1 MKSLAE
7 LFSLLTRPP
16 GDLVFHLITLFA
28 LTFMLYAALGQIRAR
43 GSASPFP
50 RLHWAIGG
58 VLLGRLVSMAAV
70 LLSLSGAFPLRAV
83 LPPLDRFIDVA
94 SLGLLAVAFV
104 PLLIDNPRLGVLFAS
119 ANTAAGLIVYA
130 FIAPEWFQASRQA
143 NILYSQQGTYTIWQV
158 WCLAIAILAA
168 LAILIRRRGQWAF
181 IFIAFAIFAAGH
193 ALELAAGDTETDFAA
208 WVRFA
213 QLAAYPLLAA
223 TVYSTFI
230 DTRQET
236 APRPVGATR
245 LLAGAP
251 DPWPVIETIRQIGG
265 SADLG
270 LTLQQVCAA
279 IATNLHAD
287 LAAIGLPS
295 ASSDLIELVAI
306 HHPGAAPTPG
316 AMFALDEQPAVKRAI
331 DRRRAVSIRPE
342 DDAAEVSG
350 SGLFGLLGSFVPGP
364 LLIQPLVSS
373 RNVLGVLLISNP
385 SSGRA
390 LSAVEV
396 QRARAYADL
405 LSSTLVSVRQVE
417 SLERRAAELS
427 ETLRQQAVEL
437 SAQRATVESAAQRSQ
452 DEVASLK
459 AALAE
464 AEQRVAEA
472 NRQIHELAAFIQA
485 QEANA
490 ANTDRSAW
498 EAQERQLATERER
511 AALEAQLGEAREEAA
526 RLNALQQALE
536 TQLKNAQQ
544 QITGLRDEVERQAV
558 IGQSAAALAASGGA
572 PGILISDTLGRVV
585 VVNDQAQ
592 RLIGRP
598 RSALIGQPIHSVV
611 SDAHWRE
618 ALDLLTNA
626 PDLSSAGEPP
636 FRVNV
641 RIAGEPVG
649 VELTPFKDG
658 SGATLNGI
666 IVTLRGSGERSDQQ
680 RDEVVAA
687 LTQELRTPMTS
698 IGGYTDLLLGESVGI
713 LGAMQRQFL
722 RRVKANIER
731 MGGLLNDLIGVTAI
745 DGGTIQIEPE
755 PIVATEVIEEAIM
768 GSSAQYRERGITIQL
783 DLDEQLPK
791 IQADRDNLYQII
803 NRLLS
808 NACAVTPN
816 GGEVVVGAHTHAE
829 VQDFV
834 LISVTDCGGG
844 IEPRDRPRV
853 FNRLYR
859 ADNPLIGGL
868 GETGVGMSIARAL
881 VEAHGGRIWVESE
894 MGKGSTFTFM
904 IPAAGSPAAEERN
917 AA

>member
-1 MKSLAE
+1 MASLAE
-7 LFSLLTRPP
+7 LFNLLTRPP

-50 RLHWAIGG
+50 RLHGAIGG

-94 SLGLLAVAFV
+94 SLGLLAAAFV
-104 PLLIDNPRLGVLFAS
+104 TLLIDNPRLGLLFAS

-130 FIAPEWFQASRQA
+130 FIAPEWFQTSRQA
-143 NILYSQQGTYTIWQV
+143 NIMYSQQDTYTTWQV
-158 WCLAIAILAA
+158 WSLVIATLAA
-168 LAILIRRRGQWAF
+168 LAMLIRRRGQWAF
-181 IFIAFAIFAAGH
+181 IFIAFVILAAGH
-193 ALELAAGDTETDFAA
+193 ALELAVGDTETDFAA

-236 APRPVGATR
+236 APRPVGTTR

-279 IATNLHAD
+279 IATNLRAD
-287 LAAIGLPS
+287 LAAIGLPGAS
-295 ASSDLIELVAI
+295 ADLVELVAI

-331 DRRRAVSIRPE
+331 DRRRAVSIGPE

-364 LLIQPLVSS
+364 LLIQPLVSGQ
-373 RNVLGVLLISNP
+373 NVLGVLLISNP

-390 LSAVEV
+390 LSAVEI
-396 QRARAYADL
+396 QRARTYADL
-405 LSSTLVSVRQVE
+405 LSSTLLSVRQVE

-464 AEQRVAEA
+464 AEQRVAQA
-472 NRQIHELAAFIQA
+472 NQQTHELAAFIQA

-490 ANTDRSAW
+490 ANTDRSAG
-498 EAQERQLATERER
+498 EAQDRQLAEEREG

-544 QITGLRDEVERQAV
+544 QIAGLRDEIERQAV
-558 IGQSAAALAASGGA
+558 AGQSALATGGYA

-598 RSALIGQPIHSVV
+598 RSTLIGQPIHSVV
-611 SDAHWRE
+611 SDVRWRE

-626 PDLSSAGEPP
+626 SDLSSAGEPP
-636 FRVNV
+636 FKVDV
-641 RIAGEPVG
+641 QIAGEPVG
-649 VELTPFKDG
+649 VELMPFKDG

-666 IVTLRGSGERSDQQ
+666 IVTLRGSGERNDPQ

-698 IGGYTDLLLGESVGI
+698 IAGYTDLLLGESVGI

-722 RRVKANIER
+722 QRVKANIER

-745 DGGTIQIEPE
+745 DTGTIQLEPE
-755 PIVATEVIEEAIM
+755 PIDATEVIEEAIM

-783 DLDEQLPK
+783 DLGEQLPK

-803 NRLLS
+803 NHLLS

-829 VQDFV
+829 VSDFV

-844 IEPRDRPRV
+844 IEPQDRQRV

-859 ADNPLIGGL
+859 ADNPLIAGL

-881 VEAHGGRIWVESE
+881 VEAHGGRIWVDSE

-904 IPAAGSPAAEERN
+904 IPAAGERN
-917 AA
+917 GA